1 MALAA
6 TVLGSLV
13 ERHRDDIVAIARK
26 HKAVSVSVFGSVARG
41 EGGPTSDVDFL
52 VQFERGSSLFDLL
65 HLEDDL
71 RQLLGC
77 DVDVVSAGAL
87 RDRDSAIRRDAIAL

>member
-13 ERHRDDIVAIARK
+13 EQQRGEIVAIAKK
-26 HKAVSVSVFGSVARG
+26 HKAVSVWVFGSVARG
-41 EGGPTSDVDFL
+41 EDGPASDVDFL
-52 VQFERGSSLFDLL
+52 VQFEGDSSLFDLQ

-71 RQLLGC
+71 RGLLGC
-77 DVDVVSAGAL
+77 NVDVVSGAAL
-87 RDRDSAIRRDAIAL
+87 REHDVGIRHDAIAL